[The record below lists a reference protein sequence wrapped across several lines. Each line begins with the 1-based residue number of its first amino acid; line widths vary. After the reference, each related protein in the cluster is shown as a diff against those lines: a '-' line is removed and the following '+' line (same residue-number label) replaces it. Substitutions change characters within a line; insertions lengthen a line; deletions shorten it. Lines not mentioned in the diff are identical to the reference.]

1 MLSSSSGI
9 PAGRGDDET
18 AGRGGIG
25 VLGGIGGPADG
36 DGKRLHTYFY
46 FLPISDSIQPTILR
60 PPFFMLVVAIDG
72 SLIWSP

>member
-1 MLSSSSGI
+1 
-9 PAGRGDDET
+9 
-18 AGRGGIG
+18 

-60 PPFFMLVVAIDG
+60 PPFFMLAVAIDG